1 VWAPEEEQGK
11 NEGFGVAS
19 QVNYVVQGGLLK
31 LGRTDQDNTEV
42 SLGSASVVSRYLRN
56 TWLWDEVRV
65 KGGAYGGF
73 CSFDGVSNVFAYGSY
88 RDPNLEATL
97 NVYKQVRWVML
108 EEVGGRLEGG
118 WREVDCLGSM
128 GCALG
133 RVLLLSLWGVLGRNS
148 ID

>member
-1 VWAPEEEQGK
+1 MWAPEEEQGK

-108 EEVGGRLEGG
+108 VGGWREVGGRLEGG
-118 WREVDCLGSM
+118 
-128 GCALG
+128 
-133 RVLLLSLWGVLGRNS
+133 
-148 ID
+148 

>member
-1 VWAPEEEQGK
+1 M
-11 NEGFGVAS
+11 
-19 QVNYVVQGGLLK
+19 NYVVQGGLLK

-108 EEVGGRLEGG
+108 EGGWRGVGGRLEGG

-128 GCALG
+128 GCGLG
-133 RVLLLSLWGVLGRNS
+133 GSFFICGGYWGEIVLIDVLIN
-148 ID
+148 DF